1 MVSRDAKKKDNIVP
15 FQEFFANPAIQSILH
30 TVNLVLERLDPDFA
44 KALIQL
50 KREGTKRQASLLAQN
65 PCHMIGL
72 AIHWNQDGE
81 VHEDSKGLNSGQDF
95 VIPVGKHQ
103 GCRFE
108 FEQVNA
114 YVDFNVTD
122 MGMLRG
128 GAMKHCAKG
137 WKGLGRMVLV
147 PFVEKQLF
155 HHKGVPR
162 PWQFRRFYEEHF
174 AELRQ
179 MFPATPLH

>member
-1 MVSRDAKKKDNIVP
+1 MVSRDAKKPSNFDP
-15 FQEFFANPAIQSILH
+15 FQEFFANPAIQAILH
-30 TVNLVLERLDPDFA
+30 TVNMVLERLDPYFA

-50 KREGTKRQASLLAQN
+50 KNAGTKRQAQVLAMN

-81 VHEDSKGLNSGQDF
+81 DHEDGKSLNSGQDF
-95 VIPVGKHQ
+95 VIPVGKHRD
-103 GCRFE
+103 CRFE
-108 FEQVNA
+108 FKQVNA
-114 YVDFNVTD
+114 FVDFDVTD

-128 GAMKHCAKG
+128 GGMKHGAKC
-137 WKGLGRMVLV
+137 WKGQGRMVLV

-162 PWQFRRFYEEHF
+162 PWQFKTFYHQYF
-174 AELRQ
+174 DELRRL
-179 MFPATPLH
+179 FPATPL